1 MHVRNCRVSLNT
13 AFREAAQTYNS
24 SAPAAHEYN
33 QAVEAEM
40 VAILEEIQSLWEEV
54 VPVAHMAAEKQLL
67 GPILRR
73 FDLSEERK
81 SLQQEVI
88 CDYVSNIS
96 PSINNSLLTEN
107 RSALAWIS

>member
-1 MHVRNCRVSLNT
+1 
-13 AFREAAQTYNS
+13 
-24 SAPAAHEYN
+24 
-33 QAVEAEM
+33 M

-73 FDLSEERK
+73 FDLSEERR
-81 SLQQEVI
+81 SLQQDVI
-88 CDYVSNIS
+88 CDYVSS
-96 PSINNSLLTEN
+96 TPPSIYNFLLTKN